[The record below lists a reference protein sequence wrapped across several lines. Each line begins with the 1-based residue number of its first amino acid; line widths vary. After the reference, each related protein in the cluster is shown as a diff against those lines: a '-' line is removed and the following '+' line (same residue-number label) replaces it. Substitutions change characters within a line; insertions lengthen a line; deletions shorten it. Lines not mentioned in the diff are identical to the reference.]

1 MSSSHANTLC
11 HINTKEN
18 LVCFLKTLREGKVTK
33 TRIDDPLNNRLQE
46 RTITFVHYKLYLI
59 VARSWGRV
67 REMDVYFLIQEVAVM
82 NTCVVT
88 TAVAE
93 VRFPGTFFQKK
104 LWRNFLLARGK
115 KKCFLQC
122 CLHNVSY
129 GGCSVCGRKPL
140 LLQQLQKN
148 PYLFE
153 TKHKSSGNT
162 VWSFVMYFFLS
173 VMRAV

>member
-67 REMDVYFLIQEVAVM
+67 REMDVYFLIQEVAVV

-104 LWRNFLLARGK
+104 LWRNFLLAREKEVFSTVLSTQCLLRRLFSLWK
-115 KKCFLQC
+115 KAP
-122 CLHNVSY
+122 SP
-129 GGCSVCGRKPL
+129 SAA
-140 LLQQLQKN
+140 
-148 PYLFE
+148 
-153 TKHKSSGNT
+153 TKESISLWDQT
-162 VWSFVMYFFLS
+162 
-173 VMRAV
+173 

>member
-18 LVCFLKTLREGKVTK
+18 LVCFLKTQREGKVIK
-33 TRIDDPLNNRLQE
+33 PRIDDPLNNRLQE

-59 VARSWGRV
+59 VARSCGRV

-88 TAVAE
+88 TAVTE

-104 LWRNFLLARGK
+104 LWRNVLLAREK
-115 KKCFLQC
+115 KSVFYSAVYTLSLKEVVQF
-122 CLHNVSY
+122 VEESPFSFSSY
-129 GGCSVCGRKPL
+129 KRIHISLRPNISL
-140 LLQQLQKN
+140 LET
-148 PYLFE
+148 LFG
-153 TKHKSSGNT
+153 H
-162 VWSFVMYFFLS
+162 L
-173 VMRAV
+173 